1 MQVANGRAAHQYPL
15 SVFRQAERQSART
28 PFMAETPVESVRR
41 AIHLLHELNRQ
52 RVSSV
57 RHLHKATGLPKP
69 TIVRLLD
76 TLISLGYVVNDH
88 RQGGYQVTSLV
99 RSLSAG
105 FHGDPLVVEA
115 ARAWAIAFTRKF
127 QWPVAVAIL
136 DRDAVMIRFSTI
148 ADSPVSPFHAT
159 INNRLQLMSRALGRA
174 YIAFCPPNERN
185 LLLRI
190 LAASSDPENEAA
202 RDRDAALTLL
212 AMIRRAGFAERSPT
226 VEPKSSSTI
235 AVPVMLGRKVLATV
249 GVTYFTSAV
258 PKAEAIARYVPPL
271 KEMAKNIQTSV
282 VLLRQ
287 DSTTDK
293 NPH

>member
-1 MQVANGRAAHQYPL
+1 
-15 SVFRQAERQSART
+15 
-28 PFMAETPVESVRR
+28 MAEIPVESVRR
-41 AIHLLHELNRQ
+41 AIHVLHELNRQ

-57 RHLHKATGLPKP
+57 RHLHHATGLPKP
-69 TIVRLLD
+69 TIVRMLN
-76 TLISLGYVVNDH
+76 TFIALGYVVNDH
-88 RQGGYQVTSLV
+88 RRGGYQVTSLV
-99 RSLSAG
+99 RSLSSG

-115 ARAWAIAFTRKF
+115 ARPWAIAFTREF

-136 DRDAVMIRFSTI
+136 DRDAIVVRFSTI

-174 YIAFCPPNERN
+174 YIAFCPPAERN
-185 LLLRI
+185 LLLGM
-190 LAASSDPENEAA
+190 LTESSDPENEVA

-212 AMIRRAGFAERSPT
+212 SMIRRAGFAERSAT

-249 GVTYFTSAV
+249 GVSYFTSAV

-271 KEMAKNIQTSV
+271 KEMAGNIQASV
-282 VLLRQ
+282 ALLRQ
-287 DSTTDK
+287 GSAADK
-293 NPH
+293 EPN